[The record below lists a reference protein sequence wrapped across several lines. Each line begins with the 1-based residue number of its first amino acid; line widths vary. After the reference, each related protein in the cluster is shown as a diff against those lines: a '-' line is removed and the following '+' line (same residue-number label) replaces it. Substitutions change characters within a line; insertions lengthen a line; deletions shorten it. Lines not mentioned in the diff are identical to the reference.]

1 MKLKELLQSIKDDY
15 ATLVLER
22 LDGLNNQF
30 MDADRYNDED
40 ILRQLENE
48 QLEQDPDDEQEEPEE
63 HMEGD

>member
-15 ATLVLER
+15 AMLVLER
-22 LDGLNNQF
+22 LDVLNNQF

-48 QLEQDPDDEQEEPEE
+48 LEQDPDDEQEEPEE